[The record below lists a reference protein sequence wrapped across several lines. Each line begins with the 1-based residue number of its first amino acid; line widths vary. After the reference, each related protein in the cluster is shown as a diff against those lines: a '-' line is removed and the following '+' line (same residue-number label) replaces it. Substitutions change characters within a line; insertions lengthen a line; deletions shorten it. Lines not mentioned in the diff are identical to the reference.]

1 MTRALTQKEG
11 FSPMRRI
18 VPIFAIL
25 TLLMGLVA
33 AQVTATV
40 STVGTWTMDPPQTFT
55 DSSVPTTTTSYKAA
69 VRGAVN
75 ADGTSNFSA
84 KKGVVPVQFDL
95 LAAPATTTATTRTYA
110 PPVWES
116 VQSTG
121 TYSVADLSLDPATVV
136 TFNDITNL
144 SATYLFTEGTCH
156 GGSLR
161 WTLDLVHD
169 GVIQSVHVYYGDP
182 NQASAG
188 QECSINS
195 GSGQN
200 LITTSTV
207 ANRFEMAGFGL
218 APVYNSYATTQGI
231 VGNDRVLAVR
241 LVLDSGWGGTQRA
254 DVSNITV
261 NNNTFVPKTT
271 EVLASTTIT
280 GDYAKTCAL
289 PDARL
294 TWSKNGGASG
304 SVNEKTSIQKKDS
317 GEFFRQVDCKYIYN
331 LSVSSLSGAG
341 RYSVNV
347 NIGGMNVHA
356 PGIFGLR

>member
-1 MTRALTQKEG
+1 
-11 FSPMRRI
+11 MRRI
-18 VPIFAIL
+18 VPILAIL
-25 TLLMGLVA
+25 SLLMGLVA

-40 STVGTWTMDPPQTFT
+40 PTQGTWTMDPPQTFT
-55 DSSVPTTTTSYKAA
+55 DSSVTTTTTSYKAA
-69 VRGAVN
+69 VRGAIN

-84 KKGVVPVQFDL
+84 KKGVVAVQFDL
-95 LAAPATTTATTRTYA
+95 LAAPATTTTTTRTYA

-121 TYSVADLSLDPATVV
+121 SYSVADLSLDPNTTV

-144 SATYLFTEGTCH
+144 SANYLFTEGTCH

-161 WTLDLVHD
+161 WTLDVVHE
-169 GVIQSVHVYYGDP
+169 GRIRSVHVYYGDP
-182 NQASAG
+182 NQAPAG
-188 QECSINS
+188 QECSTNS
-195 GSGQN
+195 GSEQN
-200 LITTSTV
+200 LLMNSTV
-207 ANRFEMAGFGL
+207 ENRFQMQGFGP
-218 APVYNSYATTQGI
+218 AQVYNSYETTQKI
-231 VGNDRVLAVR
+231 VGGDRVLAVR

-254 DVSNITV
+254 NVSDIKV

-271 EVLASTTIT
+271 EVLASTTVT
-280 GDYAKTCAL
+280 GDYAKTCNL
-289 PDARL
+289 PDAKL

-304 SVNEKTSIQKKDS
+304 SVNEETSIQPKDS

-347 NIGGMNVHA
+347 NIGGMNVQDPA
-356 PGIFGLR
+356 IFDLR

>member
-1 MTRALTQKEG
+1 
-11 FSPMRRI
+11 
-18 VPIFAIL
+18 
-25 TLLMGLVA
+25 MGLVA
-33 AQVTATV
+33 AQVTATT
-40 STVGTWTMDPPQTFT
+40 TVPTQGTWDMYPPQTFT
-55 DSSVPTTTTSYKAA
+55 DSSVTTTTTSYRAA

-84 KKGVVPVQFDL
+84 KKGVVAVQFDL
-95 LAAPATTTATTRTYA
+95 LAAPSTTTATTRTYA

-116 VQSTG
+116 VQGTG
-121 TYSVADLSLDPATVV
+121 SVSFADLSLDPNTTV
-136 TFNDITNL
+136 TFNDIANL
-144 SATYLFTEGTCH
+144 SAVYEFTEGTCH
-156 GGSLR
+156 DGSLR

-169 GVIQSVHVYYGDP
+169 GVIQQVHVYYGDP
-182 NQASAG
+182 NQAPAG

-200 LITTSTV
+200 LITTSTI
-207 ANRFEMAGFGL
+207 ANRFEMQGFGP
-218 APVYNSYATTQGI
+218 APVYNSYATTQSV

-254 DVSNITV
+254 NVSNITV

-271 EVLASTTIT
+271 EVLASTTVT
-280 GDYAKTCAL
+280 GDYAKTCDL

-304 SVNEKTSIQKKDS
+304 TVNEETSIQPKDS

-341 RYSVNV
+341 RYNVNV
-347 NIGGMNVHA
+347 NIGGTNVPLPA
-356 PGIFGLR
+356 IFDLK

>member
-1 MTRALTQKEG
+1 
-11 FSPMRRI
+11 MRRI

-55 DSSVPTTTTSYKAA
+55 DSSVTTTTTSYKAA

-207 ANRFEMAGFGL
+207 ANRFEMAGFGP

-271 EVLASTTIT
+271 EVLASTTVT

-347 NIGGMNVHA
+347 NIGGMNVPA
-356 PGIFGLR
+356 PGIFDLR